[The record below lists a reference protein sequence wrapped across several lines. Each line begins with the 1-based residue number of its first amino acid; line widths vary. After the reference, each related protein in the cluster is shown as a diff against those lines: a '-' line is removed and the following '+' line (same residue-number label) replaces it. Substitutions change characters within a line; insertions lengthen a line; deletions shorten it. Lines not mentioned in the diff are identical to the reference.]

1 MRSLISLLAA
11 MPFIFAQTV
20 STPEQNDEKGVEL
33 KLAAILKLLEEIR
46 CAVLAPIA
54 VPAVIGVFCFMV
66 QLYVAPLRM
75 STEICCF
82 FVWGL
87 RIIQAWQKRNCHL
100 MSATSL

>member
-82 FVWGL
+82 FGRL
-87 RIIQAWQKRNCHL
+87 D
-100 MSATSL
+100 S